1 MTRFADTTATALC
14 VSQGKSRN
22 RTVPGRKR
30 GADMAPSGPQMPD
43 SSDTEGP
50 VFLIMVKSSR
60 MPTWY
65 PVTFMNG
72 GSQAEVMTKGMETEW
87 SKGIARGA
95 LVREIGNLIYKDE
108 QGVKEATL
116 GQYPNLRK
124 APELEW
130 GFKMVDKANPK
141 DSFSSNNVTMIPP
154 KGSPELLAPA
164 QGALEKL
171 RDPSLVDNAVDSIK
185 GIFGGKK

>member
-43 SSDTEGP
+43 FSDTEGP

-72 GSQAEVMTKGMETEW
+72 GSQAEVMTKGMET
-87 SKGIARGA
+87 
-95 LVREIGNLIYKDE
+95 
-108 QGVKEATL
+108 
-116 GQYPNLRK
+116 
-124 APELEW
+124 
-130 GFKMVDKANPK
+130 
-141 DSFSSNNVTMIPP
+141 
-154 KGSPELLAPA
+154 
-164 QGALEKL
+164 
-171 RDPSLVDNAVDSIK
+171 DNERN
-185 GIFGGKK
+185 

>member
-1 MTRFADTTATALC
+1 
-14 VSQGKSRN
+14 
-22 RTVPGRKR
+22 
-30 GADMAPSGPQMPD
+30 
-43 SSDTEGP
+43 
-50 VFLIMVKSSR
+50 
-60 MPTWY
+60 
-65 PVTFMNG
+65 MNG
-72 GSQAEVMTKGMETEW
+72 GSQAEGMTKGMETEW
-87 SKGIARGA
+87 CKGIARGA

-130 GFKMVDKANPK
+130 GFKANPK